1 METKTSGRSYRSI
14 PCLLSM
20 ASVFLIITAISLNFN
35 IRMQN
40 EPANAAESGEN
51 HPQNT
56 VSALS
61 EEPVNAVLP
70 AYTVREYS
78 GIIGVFEENSAEPFL
93 TVNVPVSSLPK
104 TDAALIR
111 QGIVVE
117 GQAALQ
123 RLLEDYES

>member
-35 IRMQN
+35 IRVQN
-40 EPANAAESGEN
+40 EPPNAAQSGEKP
-51 HPQNT
+51 PQNT
-56 VSALS
+56 EFSAPEQPTGVRL
-61 EEPVNAVLP
+61 PV
-70 AYTVREYS
+70 YTVREYR
-78 GIIGVFEENSAEPFL
+78 GIIGAFEENSEEPFL
-93 TVNVPVSSLPK
+93 TVDVAVSSLPK

-117 GQAALQ
+117 GQAALL